1 MQNQHYTA
9 TILVD
14 QTPAEA
20 FKAINNVRG
29 WWKEEIEGNSEKLL
43 DEFAVH
49 FGDVHYS
56 NQKLIE
62 VISGAKVVWLVT
74 DSHLSF
80 VKEHSEW
87 TGTKIVFEISK
98 LGSKTEVRFSHIGL
112 VPKLECYGG
121 CSNAWKDYITGSLYQ
136 LITSGKGQPA
146 RDKKIPKATTQ
157 A

>member
-1 MQNQHYTA
+1 MQNQHFTT
-9 TILVD
+9 TIVVD

-20 FKAINNVRG
+20 FNAINDVRG
-29 WWKEEIEGNSEKLL
+29 WWKEVIQGDSEKVF

-49 FGDVHYS
+49 FGNAHYS

-62 VISGAKVVWLVT
+62 VIPGEKVVWLVT

-87 TGTKIVFEISK
+87 TGTKICFEISK
-98 LGSKTEVRFSHIGL
+98 LGSKTQVRFSHLGL
-112 VPKLECYGG
+112 VPKFECYGG
-121 CSNAWKDYITGSLYQ
+121 CSSAWKDYITGSLYN
-136 LITSGKGQPA
+136 LITTGKGQPA
-146 RDKKIPKATTQ
+146 RDKNMPKANSH